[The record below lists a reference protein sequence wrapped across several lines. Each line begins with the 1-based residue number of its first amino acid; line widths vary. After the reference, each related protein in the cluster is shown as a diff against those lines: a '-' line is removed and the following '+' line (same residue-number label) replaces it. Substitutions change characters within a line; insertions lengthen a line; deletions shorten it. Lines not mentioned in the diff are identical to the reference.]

1 MNIFKIRKSNKE
13 QIEAISE
20 ALSLSNKKYF
30 FSTSIVFCKEIVINT
45 LMADNLSINQDHL
58 FELKPITLP
67 WFHSVSGVADY
78 RTVEKTSIS
87 FWMHETKPVTITIKD
102 KTGKELWKVDMKGQ
116 QGFNEY
122 RWDLITKRQD
132 SLLPYFTEYETYIRP
147 GDYTLVWSDGRS
159 ELKRD
164 IRVQTR
170 ERPQKE

>member
-1 MNIFKIRKSNKE
+1 
-13 QIEAISE
+13 
-20 ALSLSNKKYF
+20 
-30 FSTSIVFCKEIVINT
+30 
-45 LMADNLSINQDHL
+45 
-58 FELKPITLP
+58 
-67 WFHSVSGVADY
+67 
-78 RTVEKTSIS
+78 
-87 FWMHETKPVTITIKD
+87 MHETKPVTITIKD

-132 SLLPYFTEYETYIRP
+132 SLLPYFTEYEIYIRP

>member
-1 MNIFKIRKSNKE
+1 HMSGTAIADLEIHTPTKE
-13 QIEAISE
+13 LIAATHGRGIYKLNLEPI
-20 ALSLSNKKYF
+20 Y
-30 FSTSIVFCKEIVINT
+30 T

-132 SLLPYFTEYETYIRP
+132 SLLPYFTEYEIYIRP